1 MSRCPADALVRSVLF
16 DEAAVGITRVEA
28 ADAAAAEALVLED
41 HPGGRVHAVDGALV
55 TEENRVRMLGAWLR
69 KQGQ

>member
-1 MSRCPADALVRSVLF
+1 MPKFAVLF
-16 DEAAVGITRVEA
+16 RFDLAVGVTRVEA
-28 ADAAAAEALVLED
+28 ADAAAPEAVVLEQ

-69 KQGQ
+69 SSIPLCLPL